1 MLQEIQKLNAHIAL
15 VDVYRMNKQLLHQ
28 YLLFMLSDEK
38 VAIIL
43 LKGKPDTVS
52 GIVSGILKAASTLP
66 LYFSIEV
73 LTRLKVIAVNSID
86 DTAKIDLALR
96 RLNRE
101 RIWEKLFPWLA
112 LAITIILCMAMYL
125 FSKK

>member
-86 DTAKIDLALR
+86 DTAKIDLALQ

>member
-1 MLQEIQKLNAHIAL
+1 MLQEIHKLNAHIAL
-15 VDVYRMNKQLLHQ
+15 IDVYRMNKQLLHQ

-52 GIVSGILKAASTLP
+52 GMVTGILKAASTLP

-73 LTRLKVIAVNSID
+73 LTRLKVITVNNTD
-86 DTAKIDLALR
+86 DTAKIDLALQ

-101 RIWEKLFPWLA
+101 RIWQKLFPWLA
-112 LAITIILCMAMYL
+112 LAITIVLCMAMYF